1 MEISMILIFVIGYL
15 AIALEH
21 ITNINKAAIS
31 LLMTAILWVIYACI
45 SPEAAPIQ
53 ILHQLG
59 EVSSIVCFIFGA
71 MVVVELVDS
80 YGGFSLIAHIIKTK
94 NRKLLLLLLSVLTF
108 FMSAT
113 LDNMTTT
120 IIMIAI
126 MYKLIQDPTVRLWF
140 ASIIVLAA
148 NSGGAWS
155 PIGDVTTIMLWVKGN
170 VTTEAIIPHLILPSI
185 VSLIV
190 PLSLSLGKV
199 NGNALDDPNAH
210 EFEEGEK
217 LYPQVTRV
225 EKAIISLVGVLGLV
239 SVPVFKSATGL
250 PPFMGV
256 LFVMGLLWF
265 ITEII
270 YKKHDEIKESKKLRI
285 PKVIKVVDIPTVLF
299 FFGIL
304 MAVGALQEQGLLK
317 QFANLLDSA
326 TQNVYL
332 ITGIIGVLSS
342 IISLVG
348 VLGLVS
354 VPVFKS
360 ATGLPPFMG
369 VLFVMG
375 LLWFITE
382 IIYKKHDEIK
392 ESKKLRIPKV
402 IKVVDIPT
410 VLFFFGILMA
420 VGALQEQGLLKQFAN
435 LLDSAT
441 QNVYLITG
449 IIGVLS
455 SIIDNVP
462 LVAAAMGM
470 YPLADPNLVEAGT
483 YAAAFVQDGI
493 FWELL
498 AYCAGVGGSLLII
511 GSAAGIVA
519 MGMTKISF
527 GWYFKNITW
536 RAFLGYLA
544 GILVYILTL

>member
-1 MEISMILIFVIGYL
+1 M
-15 AIALEH
+15 
-21 ITNINKAAIS
+21 
-31 LLMTAILWVIYACI
+31 
-45 SPEAAPIQ
+45 
-53 ILHQLG
+53 
-59 EVSSIVCFIFGA
+59 
-71 MVVVELVDS
+71 
-80 YGGFSLIAHIIKTK
+80 
-94 NRKLLLLLLSVLTF
+94 LLSVLTF

-256 LFVMGLLWF
+256 LFVMGLLW
-265 ITEII
+265 
-270 YKKHDEIKESKKLRI
+270 L
-285 PKVIKVVDIPTVLF
+285 
-299 FFGIL
+299 
-304 MAVGALQEQGLLK
+304 
-317 QFANLLDSA
+317 
-326 TQNVYL
+326 
-332 ITGIIGVLSS
+332 
-342 IISLVG
+342 
-348 VLGLVS
+348 
-354 VPVFKS
+354 
-360 ATGLPPFMG
+360 
-369 VLFVMG
+369 
-375 LLWFITE
+375 ITE

-544 GILVYILTL
+544 GIFVYILTL